1 VPLQA
6 VKEFH
11 MSVNAIISE
20 RAHVRCLDLL
30 LAAHR
35 NGDLAAL
42 CSRRPQTALWFLRH
56 YAHPMLWE
64 IQCGES
70 ASIGAALSLW
80 LEWGLAQ
87 IRPDNASLER
97 EIERKA
103 WLGAHAWRPYVA
115 LAAHFGFIAVPEMSE
130 RYRAR
135 KDEPPFERLCGVW
148 NIAPSSFYRYVDRGR
163 RALAK
168 QLFAPLNRN
177 RLASMCDF
185 DARHEQP
192 PMSVRP
198 RELADLSRVGPRFAF
213 HSNHLAPLWAAI
225 RADDAASVMAIL
237 MRDVCHL
244 AAYEYIDVLLDR
256 VATMNL
262 SLRAQIDVSLRRAH
276 VCRVQNRIDAEQ
288 HFLSVALRA
297 ASAFDD
303 KLSLARVY
311 AAQARAV
318 ETRDVDRAMVD
329 LRASI
334 ELYDALCTTTSD
346 EDESAQVERIAAMI
360 RLAWLYIKRNDPKAQ
375 IILEQCEELIDVA
388 AHDLETLASLAQAR
402 AELARRSGNLQVAV
416 ESNLRAL
423 QYFER
428 TSNEAQ
434 SLKVTGTIV
443 LLYGELRKLDLAIV
457 YADKIFARAQRQQI
471 EPYTVAAT
479 HLNLG
484 IAYFWCERFDDA
496 ILAYEHALRIA
507 SDANLRPLMGRAH
520 YNLAEAFYRRY
531 QLTKTPADER
541 FGDSHSTLSQAIW
554 EQSNDRAAAEATRN
568 LKRAALGEQEH
579 LIYDRMLPAELAI
592 HFDELHRIQSQR
604 LVFERAKTNEEKALA
619 QLKIARE
626 YVDIVVKE
634 RERALALLADTTPS
648 AAITTQLDRITT
660 AFHRSLSHEES
671 LAETWRQRSLGVIA
685 SDKLHAV
692 TQHIAQFGVIKK
704 SQYATLCSVS
714 PATASKHLALLATR
728 GLLVRANRGRA
739 TAFSVN
745 ETRVR

>member
-1 VPLQA
+1 MTA
-6 VKEFH
+6 K
-11 MSVNAIISE
+11 AIVSE
-20 RAHVRCLDLL
+20 RAHARCLDLL

-35 NGDLAAL
+35 NGDMAAL
-42 CSRRPQTALWFLRH
+42 CARRPQTALWYLRQ
-56 YAHPMLWE
+56 YAHPMLWD
-64 IQCGES
+64 IDWGES
-70 ASIGAALSLW
+70 TSVSAALSRW

-87 IRPDNASLER
+87 IRPDNAPQAHD
-97 EIERKA
+97 IERKA
-103 WLGAHAWRPYVA
+103 WLGAVVWRPYVA
-115 LAAHFGFIAVPEMSE
+115 LAAHFGFVTVPDIPE

-177 RLASMCDF
+177 RLVSLCEFA
-185 DARHEQP
+185 ARSNRQSAP
-192 PMSVRP
+192 MKMSV
-198 RELADLSRVGPRFAF
+198 LTDMSLVGPRFSF
-213 HSNHLAPLWAAI
+213 HLYRLAPLWAAV
-225 RADDAASVMAIL
+225 RADDVASVMSIL

-244 AAYEYIDVLLDR
+244 AGYEHIDVLLDR
-256 VATMNL
+256 VAMMNL
-262 SLRAQIDVSLRRAH
+262 SPNAHIEIALRRAH
-276 VCRVQNRIDAEQ
+276 VCRVQNRVDAEQ
-288 HFLSVALRA
+288 QFLTVALRA
-297 ASAFDD
+297 ASALDD
-303 KLSLARVY
+303 KLALARVY

-334 ELYDALCTTTSD
+334 ELYDALCAKPAS
-346 EDESAQVERIAAMI
+346 ENESARVERIAAMI
-360 RLAWLYIKRNDPKAQ
+360 RLAWLYIKRNDPKAKV
-375 IILEQCEELIDVA
+375 IVEQCEEAIDVA

-402 AELARRSGNLQVAV
+402 AELARRSGNLQDAV

-434 SLKVTGTIV
+434 MLKVTGTIV
-443 LLYGELRKLDLAIV
+443 LLYGELRKLDFAIV
-457 YADKIFARAQRQQI
+457 YAEKIFAHVKQQRV
-471 EPYTVAAT
+471 EPYTIAAT

-484 IAYFWCERFDDA
+484 IAYFWSERFVEA
-496 ILAYEHALRIA
+496 ILSYENALRIA
-507 SDANLRPLMGRAH
+507 SEANLRPLMGRAH

-531 QLTKTPADER
+531 QLTKVPADER
-541 FGDSHSTLSQAIW
+541 FGDSHSSLSQAIW
-554 EQSNDRAAAEATRN
+554 EQSDDRAAAEATRN
-568 LKRAALGEQEH
+568 LKRAALGEQDH

-592 HFDELHRIQSQR
+592 HFDEMHRIQSQR
-604 LVFERAKTNEEKALA
+604 LVFERAKSNEEKAHA
-619 QLKIARE
+619 QLKIAHE

-634 RERALALLADTTPS
+634 RDRALALLGDEKVS
-648 AAITTQLDRITT
+648 KEITAELDRITA

-671 LAETWRQRSLGVIA
+671 LAETWRQRALGVIA

-692 TQHIAQFGVIKK
+692 TQHIVQFGVIKK
-704 SQYATLCSVS
+704 SQYASLCSVS

-745 ETRVR
+745 TARAN

>member
-1 VPLQA
+1 MGA
-6 VKEFH
+6 
-11 MSVNAIISE
+11 NAIVSE
-20 RAHVRCLDLL
+20 RAHARCLDLL

-35 NGDLAAL
+35 NGDMAAL
-42 CSRRPQTALWFLRH
+42 CSRRPQTALWFLRQ

-64 IQCGES
+64 IEWGES

-87 IRPDNASLER
+87 IRPDNAPPDR
-97 EIERKA
+97 DIERKA
-103 WLGAHAWRPYVA
+103 WLGAVTWRPYVA
-115 LAAHFGFIAVPEMSE
+115 LAAHFAFVVVPEMPE

-177 RLASMCDF
+177 RLASMCEF
-185 DARHEQP
+185 AARRDR
-192 PMSVRP
+192 SVVLMKP
-198 RELADLSRVGPRFAF
+198 HALSDTSLVGPRFAF
-213 HSNHLAPLWAAI
+213 HLYRLAPLWVAI
-225 RADDAASVMAIL
+225 RTEDAQSVVSIL

-244 AAYEYIDVLLDR
+244 AGYEHIDVLLDR

-262 SLRAQIDVSLRRAH
+262 PANAHIDLALRRAH
-276 VCRVQNRIDAEQ
+276 VCRVQNRVDAEQ
-288 HFLSVALRA
+288 HFLGVALRA
-297 ASAFDD
+297 ASVLDD
-303 KLSLARVY
+303 KLVLARVY
-311 AAQARAV
+311 AAQARAA

-334 ELYDALCTTTSD
+334 ELYEALCAAPNRD
-346 EDESAQVERIAAMI
+346 IESAKVERIAAMI

-375 IILEQCEELIDVA
+375 IIVEQCEESIDVA

-402 AELARRSGNLQVAV
+402 AELARRSGNLQDAV

-428 TSNEAQ
+428 TSNDAQ
-434 SLKVTGTIV
+434 ILKVTGTVV

-457 YADKIFARAQRQQI
+457 YAEKIFTQAQQQRV

-484 IAYFWCERFDDA
+484 IAYFWSDRFDEA
-496 ILAYEHALRIA
+496 IFSYENALRIA

-531 QLTKTPADER
+531 QISKTPADER
-541 FGDSHSTLSQAIW
+541 FGDSHSSLSQAIW

-592 HFDELHRIQSQR
+592 HFDEMHRIQSQR
-604 LVFERAKTNEEKALA
+604 LVFERAKTNEERAIA
-619 QLKIARE
+619 QLKIAHE

-634 RERALALLADTTPS
+634 RERALALLGNDAPS
-648 AAITTQLDRITT
+648 KAITAALDRITV
-660 AFHRSLSHEES
+660 AFNRSLSHEES

-692 TQHIAQFGVIKK
+692 TQHIVQFGVIKK
-704 SQYATLCSVS
+704 SQYASLCSVS

-739 TAFSVN
+739 TAFSIN
-745 ETRVR
+745 ESRTR

>member
-1 VPLQA
+1 
-6 VKEFH
+6 
-11 MSVNAIISE
+11 MSVNAIVSE
-20 RAHVRCLDLL
+20 RTHARCLDLL

-56 YAHPMLWE
+56 YAHPMLWKIE
-64 IQCGES
+64 WGES

-87 IRPDNASLER
+87 IRPDNASLEC

-103 WLGAHAWRPYVA
+103 WLGAVAWRPYVA
-115 LAAHFGFIAVPEMSE
+115 LAAHFGFVTVPEMPE

-185 DARHEQP
+185 AARRERP
-192 PMSVRP
+192 PTRVRP
-198 RELADLSRVGPRFAF
+198 HSLTDTSLVGPRFAF
-213 HSNHLAPLWAAI
+213 HWYRLAPLWAAI
-225 RADDAASVMAIL
+225 RDDDAASVMSIL
-237 MRDVCHL
+237 MCDVCHL
-244 AAYEYIDVLLDR
+244 AAYEHIDVLLDR
-256 VATMNL
+256 VATM
-262 SLRAQIDVSLRRAH
+262 SLPPSAQIDVSLRRAH

-288 HFLSVALRA
+288 HFLIVALRA
-297 ASAFDD
+297 ASALDD
-303 KLSLARVY
+303 KLALARVY

-334 ELYDALCTTTSD
+334 ELYNSLVAKTEEND
-346 EDESAQVERIAAMI
+346 SAQVERIAAMI

-375 IILEQCEELIDVA
+375 IIVEQCEESIDVA
-388 AHDLETLASLAQAR
+388 AHDLETLASLAQAH
-402 AELARRSGNLQVAV
+402 AELARRSGNLQDAV

-496 ILAYEHALRIA
+496 IFAYEHALRIA
-507 SDANLRPLMGRAH
+507 SEANLRPLMGRAH

-619 QLKIARE
+619 QLKIAHE

-634 RERALALLADTTPS
+634 RERGLALLAGNTPS
-648 AAITTQLDRITT
+648 AAITAQLDRITT